1 MPRHQKVSRQLSTSS
16 SLSSSTSSSDSFE
29 DRNPPKP
36 RSTST
41 IPLMKIPYRRPS
53 QGGKAP
59 RSFFTNP
66 PQLETVVS
74 TSQPGTSTAEP
85 QETPR
90 RSRRSASSTGAT
102 TLSEQKPK
110 SQKTTKRKTRQGR
123 KAPQLQATGE
133 AAGPSGEQ
141 QNETTRA
148 AQAAFERVK
157 KVEEELLRE
166 LEDDEAFQA
175 VRSLSWQK

>member
-1 MPRHQKVSRQLSTSS
+1 MPRHQKVSRQLSSSS
-16 SLSSSTSSSDSFE
+16 SLASSTSSSDFE

-41 IPLMKIPYRRPS
+41 IPVMKIPHRRPS

-59 RSFFTNP
+59 RSFFINP
-66 PQLETVVS
+66 PQLDTGAS
-74 TSQPGTSTAEP
+74 TSQPGPSTAEP

-157 KVEEELLRE
+157 MDEEELLRE
-166 LEDDEAFQA
+166 LEGDEAFQA
-175 VRSLSWQK
+175 VRALSWQK

>member
-1 MPRHQKVSRQLSTSS
+1 MPRHQKVSKQLSTSS

-41 IPLMKIPYRRPS
+41 IPLTKIPYRRPS

-59 RSFFTNP
+59 RSFFINP
-66 PQLETVVS
+66 PQLDTGAS
-74 TSQPGTSTAEP
+74 TS

>member
-1 MPRHQKVSRQLSTSS
+1 MPRHQKVSKQLSASS

-29 DRNPPKP
+29 DRNPPKQI
-36 RSTST
+36 STST
-41 IPLMKIPYRRPS
+41 IPYRRPS

-66 PQLETVVS
+66 PQLEAVVS

-102 TLSEQKPK
+102 TLPKQKTR
-110 SQKTTKRKTRQGR
+110 SQKTTKGKTRQGR
-123 KAPQLQATGE
+123 KAPRLEATGE

-157 KVEEELLRE
+157 KDEEELLRE

>member
-1 MPRHQKVSRQLSTSS
+1 MPRHQKVSKQLSTSS
-16 SLSSSTSSSDSFE
+16 SLSSSTSSSDPFE
-29 DRNPPKP
+29 DCNPPKQ
-36 RSTST
+36 RSMST
-41 IPLMKIPYRRPS
+41 IPYRRPS

-59 RSFFTNP
+59 RSFFANP
-66 PQLETVVS
+66 PQFGAAVS
-74 TSQPGTSTAEP
+74 VSQNEEPGTSTSKAQEP
-85 QETPR
+85 VR